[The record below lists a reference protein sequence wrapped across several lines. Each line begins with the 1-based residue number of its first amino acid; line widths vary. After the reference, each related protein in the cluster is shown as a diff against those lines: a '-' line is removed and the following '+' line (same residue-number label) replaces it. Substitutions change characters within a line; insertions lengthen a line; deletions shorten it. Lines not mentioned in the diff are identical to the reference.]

1 MNRAEVLYVL
11 PYVGSLLL
19 STGVLF
25 YAWLHRSERGLLAYA
40 LYTLGQTL
48 WIFGFLFELVSPDLS
63 NKLFW
68 DGFQWLVTLFILIV
82 FPVFAVQYSET
93 KLSHPTRAFWLS
105 LAIPTIFALLLMTD
119 SLHHWIYPNP
129 SLEAVGPYP
138 ELNYSYTFVTYA
150 YGIYAFLVAFWG
162 MSLLVRHFFRVHDLY
177 RAQTG
182 VILLGFLIPVAG
194 YILSLADVQF
204 APQRDGEPFTVA
216 LGNLIIAWGLIR
228 LRIFEIIPIARDRVI
243 ENMLDLV
250 VVVDA
255 KDQVVDANPAA
266 LFALNRKPDQV
277 IGQRAEEVFAQWP
290 ELIERF
296 NEPGTFNTE
305 VSLQAFGRTFH
316 YEIRSTILEDRRHR
330 YRGRVFVSRDI
341 SERIELQT
349 GLQKLNEELE
359 QRVQE
364 RTEELRESVERYRA
378 VVENQT
384 EFIVRWRLDG
394 RRTFVNEAYCRYFGM
409 TPEQAIGTTFLHL
422 VYEEDRPA
430 VEEKIYRLMS
440 GLSDN
445 ETDVHR
451 VVKPDGTLGWQEWV
465 EQVIRDETGKVVEIQ
480 SVGRDITERKQAE
493 ENLAKAYDTTLEGW
507 ARALEMRDQETKD
520 HSERVVEL
528 TTELA
533 KAMGVTGEDLIQIR
547 RGAVLHD
554 IGKMAIPDE
563 ILHKR
568 GPLTLGERKIVEEH
582 PTRGYELLS
591 HIPFLEKAME
601 IPYCH
606 HEHWD
611 GSGYPR
617 GLSGEEIPLGA
628 RIFSVIDV
636 WDAVQSQRPYN
647 HAWTREQATQYLKD
661 ESGKLFDP
669 ACVTAFLDL
678 VEQGKI

>member
-1 MNRAEVLYVL
+1 MNRVEILYLL

-19 STGVLF
+19 SIGVLF
-25 YAWLHRSERGLLAYA
+25 YAWQHRSARGVSAYTW
-40 LYTLGQTL
+40 YVLGQTL
-48 WIFGFLFELVSPDLS
+48 WIFGFLLELASPDLS

-68 DGFQWLVTLFILIV
+68 DGFQWLITLFLLIAL
-82 FPVFAVQYSET
+82 PVFAVQYSEY
-93 KLSHPTRAFWLS
+93 KLSHPIRAFWLS
-105 LAIPTIFALLLMTD
+105 LAVPTIFALLLMTD
-119 SLHHWIYPNP
+119 SLHHWIYPDP
-129 SLEAVGPYP
+129 SLKAAGPFP
-138 ELNYSYTFVTYA
+138 ELTYSYTFITYA
-150 YGIYAFLVAFWG
+150 YGIYAFIVVFWA
-162 MSLLVRHFFRVHDLY
+162 MSLLVRHFFQIHDLY

-182 VILLGFLIPVAG
+182 VILLGLLIPVAG
-194 YILSLADVQF
+194 NVLSLANVQF

-216 LGNLIIAWGLIR
+216 LGNLIVAWGLIR

-255 KDQVVDANPAA
+255 RNQVVDANPAA

-277 IGQRAEEVFAQWP
+277 IGRRAEEVFAQWP

-296 NEPGTFNTE
+296 SEPGTFHTE
-305 VSLQAFGRTFH
+305 VSLQAFGQTFH
-316 YEIRSTILEDRRHR
+316 YEIRSTVLEDRRHH

-341 SERIELQT
+341 SERIELQA
-349 GLQKLNEELE
+349 GLQRSNEELE
-359 QRVQE
+359 QHVRE
-364 RTEELRESVERYRA
+364 RTEELRESAERYRA

-384 EFIVRWRLDG
+384 EFIVRWKLDG
-394 RRTFVNEAYCRYFGM
+394 ERTFVNEAYCRYFGT

-430 VEEKIYRLMS
+430 IEEKIFRLTS
-440 GLSDN
+440 GLSEN
-445 ETDVHR
+445 ETDIHR
-451 VVKPDGTLGWQEWV
+451 VIKPDGTIGWQEWV
-465 EQVIRDETGKVVEIQ
+465 EQAIRDDTGKVVEIQ

-493 ENLAKAYDTTLEGW
+493 ENLAEAYDTTLEGW

-520 HSERVVEL
+520 HSERVVEM
-528 TTELA
+528 TMELA
-533 KAMGVTGEDLIQIR
+533 RAMGVSGDELIQIR
-547 RGAVLHD
+547 RGAILHD

-563 ILHKR
+563 ILRKR
-568 GPLTLGERKIVEEH
+568 GPLTIAERKIVEEH
-582 PTRGYELLS
+582 PTRGFELLS

-611 GSGYPR
+611 GGGYPR
-617 GLSGEEIPLGA
+617 GLKREEIPFGA

-636 WDAVQSQRPYN
+636 WDAVQSERPYN
-647 HAWTREQATQYLKD
+647 HPWPKDKAIRYLKD

-678 VEQGKI
+678 VRQGKI